1 MRCPF
6 CGFEESKVVNSRPAD
21 EGARIRRRRE
31 CLRCRKRFSTF
42 ETVETMPLI
51 VIKKDGTRQ
60 AFDRDKLLRSLLRA
74 CDQRQVTLSTLERA
88 ADEIEYAISNS
99 MEPEISTVLIGEMA
113 MEKLRKIDEVAFV
126 RFASVYRQFKDIS
139 AFKAELDRLLSEK

>member
-6 CGFEESKVVNSRPAD
+6 CGFDESKVVNSRPAA

-31 CLRCRKRFSTF
+31 CLRCQKRFTTF

-88 ADEIEYAISNS
+88 ADEIEYTISNS
-99 MEPEISTVLIGEMA
+99 MEQEISTVRIGEMA
-113 MEKLRKIDEVAFV
+113 MEKLRQIDEVAFV

-139 AFKAELDRLLSEK
+139 TFKAELDRLLSEK

>member
-31 CLRCRKRFSTF
+31 CLRCQKRFSTF

-99 MEPEISTVLIGEMA
+99 MEQEISTVLIGEMA

>member
-99 MEPEISTVLIGEMA
+99 MEQEISTVLIGEMA

>member
-1 MRCPF
+1 MKCPF

-31 CLRCRKRFSTF
+31 CLRCQKRFSTF

-99 MEPEISTVLIGEMA
+99 MEQEISTVLIGEMA

-139 AFKAELDRLLSEK
+139 TFKAELDRLLSEK

>member
-31 CLRCRKRFSTF
+31 CLRCQKRFSTF

-99 MEPEISTVLIGEMA
+99 MEQEISTVLIGEMA

-139 AFKAELDRLLSEK
+139 TFKAELDRLLSEK